1 MGSSDY
7 WKRNVEDSVKDGLII
22 TATTTGIF
30 YVLKAANVKPPKASV
45 PGCYGYHETCWW
57 NSGWCLCQRLCSLQ
71 KMDQRVIQQTFY
83 GPPKGNKIT
92 RHHRLRGTYLSYFVD
107 PLAQATAL
115 DVSI

>member
-1 MGSSDY
+1 MSSFD
-7 WKRNVEDSVKDGLII
+7 WKRNVEDSVKDGLTI

-30 YVLKAANVKPPKASV
+30 YVLKAENVKLPKASLDAMDIMKLAGRIV
-45 PGCYGYHETCWW
+45 GDV
-57 NSGWCLCQRLCSLQ
+57 LAKDCSLQ

-115 DVSI
+115 DVTI